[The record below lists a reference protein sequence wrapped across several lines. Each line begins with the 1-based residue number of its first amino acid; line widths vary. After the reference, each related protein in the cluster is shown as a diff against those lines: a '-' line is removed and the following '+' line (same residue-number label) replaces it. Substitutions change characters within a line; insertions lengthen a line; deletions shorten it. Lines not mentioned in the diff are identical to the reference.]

1 MRYGAGMS
9 GVLRLYAYSHSS
21 MSWAVRMGLAYK
33 DVPFEVV
40 AIDISRGSD
49 ARERTGY
56 QAINALGQVPVLEWE
71 HDGQLRRNAQSF
83 AILELL
89 EELYP
94 EPPLLPA
101 DRFLRARCR
110 ELAGIVQSGTQP
122 LQNNYTLAQI
132 NALGA
137 DELEWARHFIARGLR
152 ALERACA
159 ETAGRFLIG
168 ETPSLAD
175 LYLGPQLFNA
185 RRRGVLVD
193 GADGSVSG
201 IDGVSR
207 LLAIEQNLMAL
218 DCYQRTHPDRCT

>member
-1 MRYGAGMS
+1 MRYGPPVSTG
-9 GVLRLYAYSHSS
+9 LRLYAYSHSS
-21 MSWAVRMGLAYK
+21 MTWAVRMGLAYK
-33 DVPFEVV
+33 DVPHETV
-40 AIDISRGSD
+40 AVDISRGSD

-56 QAINALGQVPVLEWE
+56 HAINALGQVPVLEWE
-71 HDGQLRRNAQSF
+71 HEGQPRRSAQSL

-94 EPPLLPA
+94 LPALLPA

-110 ELAGIVQSGTQP
+110 ELAGMVQSGTQP
-122 LQNNYTLAQI
+122 LQNNYTLQQI
-132 NALGA
+132 SERGGDA
-137 DELEWARHFIARGLR
+137 LEWARHFIARGLQ

-168 ETPSLAD
+168 DAPSMAD

-185 RRRGVLVD
+185 RRRGAALD
-193 GADGSVSG
+193 G
-201 IDGVSR
+201 IPR
-207 LLAIEQNLMAL
+207 LLAIEQNLSAL